1 MRSQQINHRYSFPP
15 LPTMNTVQS
24 KPLLPEQNRSST
36 ESPDDQLVELCT
48 KYIPSSLFIPKDKLE
63 PFESPLTES
72 NLKFHTTINPPSK
85 ESKAALVYRYVQLQ
99 KHMVKLEDRLR
110 RDIESKKIKLVPLD
124 LQGQESEVIRDD
136 HIEGCLSV
144 GSNISALD
152 LHRPCH
158 EQFLSP
164 SESAFPRTLV
174 DQPVKELP
182 QDAGKKRKSLKR
194 KLISLLRKS
203 PRKSRVAGHSSNE
216 PSFEEANHQSL
227 RETVSMSTLNHQRL
241 SIEERLRKHRSMPIG
256 TTFAL
261 YQEEKLRLIQQNA
274 RLSSTPVS
282 SSPPSPTQKSTGS
295 HSNRKRDSNVSLLA
309 SISLRSLFKMENNQS
324 HQKRFSKSV
333 GVEILDYTEELS
345 DTVHQ
350 SNDASLG
357 RQDSFL
363 AFRYPKMAP
372 LDYLEQANI
381 KYDLTSRAQE
391 IQMLENSVK
400 RFESVK
406 PSSFQNLAALAVSF

>member
-1 MRSQQINHRYSFPP
+1 
-15 LPTMNTVQS
+15 MNTVQC
-24 KPLLPEQNRSST
+24 KPLLPEPYRSST
-36 ESPDDQLVELCT
+36 ESPDDQLMDIYT
-48 KYIPSSLFIPKDKLE
+48 KYIPSSLLVPKDKLE

-136 HIEGCLSV
+136 LIEGRLSV
-144 GSNISALD
+144 GSNISVLD
-152 LHRPCH
+152 LHRPCQEH
-158 EQFLSP
+158 FLSP

-174 DQPVKELP
+174 EDHPVKELP
-182 QDAGKKRKSLKR
+182 QNAGKKGKSLKR

-203 PRKSRVAGHSSNE
+203 SRKSRVAGHSSNE
-216 PSFEEANHQSL
+216 PSLVDANHQSL

-241 SIEERLRKHRSMPIG
+241 SVEERLRKHRSMPIG

-274 RLSSTPVS
+274 RISSTPVS

-309 SISLRSLFKMENNQS
+309 SISLRSLFKTESNHG
-324 HQKRFSKSV
+324 HQNRFSKSV
-333 GVEILDYTEELS
+333 GVEVLDYTEELS
-345 DTVHQ
+345 DTVQQ
-350 SNDASLG
+350 STDAG

-372 LDYLEQANI
+372 LDYLEQAYI

-391 IQMLENSVK
+391 IQVLENSVK
-400 RFESVK
+400 RYESAK
-406 PSSFQNLAALAVSF
+406 PSSFQNLAAFAVSF